1 GQDGCPS
8 VVVVERAVHQHQRL
22 AATAAPPAQHGAVG
36 PFQRAGHLGPQP
48 VLVHPALPRRAH
60 VVHNCLTSA
69 NATSATRSS
78 TAPEPAEGSWAR
90 GQCTTMSVNP
100 SLLARRAASVNVSTD
115 DSAEVG
121 PLSSINK
128 RAAASG
134 SRPAA
139 ASASVNCSDSVAT
152 PRHHESWSS
161 PPLPVVIQPW
171 PNRAASASDRGPLAA
186 SANGTR
192 GCCTLP

>member
-1 GQDGCPS
+1 
-8 VVVVERAVHQHQRL
+8 
-22 AATAAPPAQHGAVG
+22 
-36 PFQRAGHLGPQP
+36 
-48 VLVHPALPRRAH
+48 
-60 VVHNCLTSA
+60 
-69 NATSATRSS
+69 
-78 TAPEPAEGSWAR
+78 
-90 GQCTTMSVNP
+90 MSVNP

-152 PRHHESWSS
+152 PRHHDSWSS

-192 GCCTLP
+192 GCCTLPGRFRAAFTVYDFPRQPNVFVVRSPTPTSTHSDYVRSESVITYTGLTSASP